1 MCGVLFFYTHE
12 DVDCRKLLHGMPV
25 CALKHFLPCNIFY
38 LVIFLPCKILILQN
52 ISPTKY
58 RSCKIYKNLLAI
70 MIIICYYISN
80 SYYYYFTSN
89 KEVPYEC

>member
-1 MCGVLFFYTHE
+1 MSCVVFSFFYTHK
-12 DVDCRKLLHGMPV
+12 DVDCRKLPHGMPV

-38 LVIFLPCKILILQN
+38 PV
-52 ISPTKY
+52 KY

-80 SYYYYFTSN
+80 SYYYYFSSN